1 MSLAKRPSTAKPV
14 GEKYNRGRKPQTAEM
29 RVARGRPANKVKEK
43 GTGMVVSTAVPDAP
57 DWLDSAAKQEWD
69 RVTKYLKVL
78 KRVTLL
84 DLQSLA
90 VYCSSL
96 AIFGEA
102 IRPLLID
109 REPLWGFVAGRAKPA
124 TLSGVALR
132 HAEIVI
138 ELAGKFGLTARTRH
152 LDHADTGRPL
162 VPEELHELRGNP
174 SKKKLGRTKTVERI
188 GEWSEADCAAPYWF
202 DKRAKAEWVRLIE
215 QFKNLDLWTPLDVA
229 VLSIGCGCYSLVA
242 KCADRM
248 RDERLTVA
256 NQESD
261 GSVENPLLTI
271 YARHWKICES
281 VWKEYGLTPVD
292 RVRFPGQVAEVDKP
306 KLAVYLA

>member
-1 MSLAKRPSTAKPV
+1 MPFSKRESTAKPV
-14 GEKYNRGRKPQTAEM
+14 GEKYNRGRKPQTAAM

-43 GTGMVVSTAVPDAP
+43 GSGMVVSTAVPDAP
-57 DWLDSAAKQEWD
+57 DWLDTQARQEWD
-69 RVTKYLKVL
+69 RIAKYLRAI

-84 DLQSLA
+84 DLQSLSI
-90 VYCSSL
+90 YCSSL
-96 AIFGEA
+96 GIFGEA

-109 REPLWGFVAGRAKPA
+109 REPLWAFVSGRAKPA

-202 DKRAKAEWVRLIE
+202 DPRAKAEWLRLVE

-229 VLSIGCGCYSLVA
+229 VLSVGCGCFSLVA

-248 RDERLTVA
+248 RDERLTIA

-281 VWKEYGLTPVD
+281 VWREYGLTPVD
-292 RVRFPGQVAEVDKP
+292 RARFPGQVAEIDKP